1 MKYLKVFTDFTID
14 MESLNYE
21 ERGRLFT
28 AMLEYAGN
36 GSAPPLPGNE
46 RFLWSAAKKLIDA
59 QRESYE
65 RRCEINKTNRIES
78 LRIVSNRDESSQ
90 EQEQEQE
97 QEQNKKKKRVCGNKF
112 RAPSLEEVKAYC
124 SERGNKVNAEQFV
137 SFYESKGW
145 KVGNSSMKDWKAA
158 VRTWEQR
165 DQQPKRKSD
174 FAERTVTD
182 DDFKDLFLPL

>member
-14 MESLNYE
+14 MENLNYE

-36 GSAPPLPGNE
+36 GSAPSLPGNE
-46 RFLWSAAKKLIDA
+46 RFLWSVAKKLIDA

-65 RRCEINKTNRIES
+65 RRCEINKTNRNES
-78 LRIVSNRDESSQ
+78 LRIVTNRDESS
-90 EQEQEQE
+90 QEQE

-112 RAPSLEEVKAYC
+112 RAPSIDEVQAYC
-124 SERGNKVNAEQFV
+124 NERGNKVNAEQFV

-145 KVGNSSMKDWKAA
+145 KVGNSNMKDWKAA